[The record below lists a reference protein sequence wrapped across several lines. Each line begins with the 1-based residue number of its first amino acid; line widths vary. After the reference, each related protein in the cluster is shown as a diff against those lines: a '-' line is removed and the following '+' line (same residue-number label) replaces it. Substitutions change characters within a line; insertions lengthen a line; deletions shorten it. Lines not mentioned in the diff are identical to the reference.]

1 MTILIYEVDKTYGI
15 VCYSPNK
22 DIIQFPYTLLHI
34 LNTTRDTTLKIFET
48 YIGEMTKIDN
58 RDLSNINM
66 VKLDEVLGTL
76 GVGGKVIK
84 LKGLI
89 DGFC

>member
-1 MTILIYEVDKTYGI
+1 MTIFTYEVDKTYDI
-15 VCYSPNK
+15 ACYSAYL
-22 DIIQFPYTLLHI
+22 DAIQFPETMLDV
-34 LNTTRDTTLKIFET
+34 LNIMRNET
-48 YIGEMTKIDN
+48 YMEEMTKIDN

-66 VKLDEVLGTL
+66 VKLDEALGTL